1 MSFRN
6 RLTFVAAGSV
16 AVALVIAS
24 IVVYATV
31 ASNLRSQVDDSL
43 RRQVLSLA
51 AAPSG
56 SAPQVGPDAVGDGQV
71 VGADGTIAPVR
82 PDSLTLPFI
91 ADAKQVAAGKRGPF
105 LRDVR
110 VGYRHLRMLVVPLGN
125 GRAAQVALPLD
136 RVDDVLKRLFVVLLV
151 VTVAGIFIA
160 VVAGQFVA
168 QAALGPVQRLRT
180 ATREV
185 TLSTRAGARIP
196 VEGNDELA
204 DLASSFNEMLAA
216 LERSIHSQQS
226 LVADASHELR
236 TPITTLRTNVEFLL
250 REPGMAAYVP
260 LLSEVRQELEDLGAL
275 VTDLAELARDEPSP
289 EQSGDV
295 SVDELVGAVVARAKR
310 RAPGIQFVTEVQP
323 LVVSGAAERLERA
336 LANIVDNA
344 VKWSPEGGTIEVTVA
359 AGEVVVRDQGP
370 GIDPRDLPQIFDR
383 FYRSDDA
390 RGLPGSG
397 LGLAIVRQ
405 VADSHGGSVVAERA
419 PGGGTRIRL
428 RLPEVDGVGAGAGG

>member
-1 MSFRN
+1 
-6 RLTFVAAGSV
+6 V

-24 IVVYATV
+24 IVVYTAV

-51 AAPSG
+51 AAPNG
-56 SAPQVGPDAVGDGQV
+56 NAPATGKDAVGDGQI
-71 VGADGTIAPVR
+71 VGADGKVAPVR

-91 ADAKQVAAGKRGPF
+91 ADARRVAQQNKGAF
-105 LRDVR
+105 LRDIR
-110 VGYRHLRMLVVPLGN
+110 VGDLHLRMLVVPLGD

-136 RVDDVLKRLFVVLLV
+136 RVDDVIHRLVVVLFVMI
-151 VTVAGIFIA
+151 VAGVAIA
-160 VVAGQFVA
+160 VIAGRFVA
-168 QAALGPVQRLRT
+168 SAALRPVQRLRT
-180 ATREV
+180 ATGEV
-185 TLSTRAGARIP
+185 ARSRRAGARIP

-216 LERSIHSQQS
+216 LELSILSQQA

-250 REPGMAAYVP
+250 REPGLAGYVP
-260 LLSEVRQELEDLGAL
+260 LLTELRQELEDLGAL
-275 VTDLAELARDEPSP
+275 VTDLVELARDEQAA

-295 SVDELVGAVVARAKR
+295 RLDEIVAVVVTRAKR
-310 RAPGIQFVTEVQP
+310 RAPALKFVTDAEP
-323 LVVSGAAERLERA
+323 LVVSGSAERLERA
-336 LANIVDNA
+336 IANIIDNA
-344 VKWSPEGGTIEVTVA
+344 VKWSPDGGAVEVTVA
-359 AGEVVVRDQGP
+359 AGEVVVRDHGP
-370 GIDPRDLPQIFDR
+370 GIDSGDLPHIFDR
-383 FYRSDDA
+383 FYRSGDA

-419 PGGGTRIRL
+419 PGGGTRVRL
-428 RLPEVDGVGAGAGG
+428 RLPEVS